1 MTTIVR
7 DLAHSTRAR
16 LQTCSIARRHEDYR
30 DVSEKAASHSCF
42 RLPPMSELRRP
53 QSEAMR
59 IAAESR
65 CAVRPA
71 QQADQTLP
79 AEAPDRREEQREAAS
94 PASIRSAC
102 GSQMHFAGWRR
113 LVGLQARHRGEA
125 LLLARQGLL
134 SARANRQG
142 YKPDVAPFVVSS
154 SIGHVRLAV
163 LSRRVRYALFWFAD
177 FWWFLLCAL
186 PCRKR

>member
-1 MTTIVR
+1 MTCPKRRRAT
-7 DLAHSTRAR
+7 LAFASPRCRSSGARERERAD
-16 LQTCSIARRHEDYR
+16 SG
-30 DVSEKAASHSCF
+30 F
-42 RLPPMSELRRP
+42 
-53 QSEAMR
+53 
-59 IAAESR
+59 SR

-177 FWWFLLCAL
+177 FWWFLLRSSL
-186 PCRKR
+186 PGPLIWWI